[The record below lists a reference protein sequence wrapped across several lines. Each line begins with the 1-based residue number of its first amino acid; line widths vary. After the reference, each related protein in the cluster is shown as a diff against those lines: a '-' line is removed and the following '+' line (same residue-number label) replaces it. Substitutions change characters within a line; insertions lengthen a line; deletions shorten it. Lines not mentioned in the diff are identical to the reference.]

1 MTISCATCSSALE
14 GGVQICPN
22 CGSAVAAQPG
32 VAEIGATETP
42 AYKPANDLKGFGGWL
57 ILPAVVLAISPIE
70 RLFRIIFNIQTLM
83 ARGRLGVF
91 ENHPSLNDLLIY
103 EVVVDTAFIA
113 ALICLNILFY
123 KKKRLLPKCMIAF
136 YAAQCFFAL
145 ADYLAI
151 TAIVPPRHPSSV
163 LFGVIEVFILAAI
176 WIGYFHRS
184 IRVERTFVN

>member
-1 MTISCATCSSALE
+1 MTISCAACLSALDE
-14 GGVQICPN
+14 GVQICPN
-22 CGSAVAAQPG
+22 CGSAVAAHPG

-42 AYKPANDLKGFGGWL
+42 AYRSANDLKGFGGWL
-57 ILPAVVLAISPIE
+57 ILPAIGLATSPIG

-83 ARGRLGVF
+83 ARERLGVF
-91 ENHPSLNDLLIY
+91 ENHPSLNDLFIY
-103 EVVVDTAFIA
+103 EVVIDAAFIA

-123 KKKRLLPKCMIAF
+123 TEKRLLPKCMIAF

-163 LFGVIEVFILAAI
+163 LFGVIEVFIVAAV
-176 WIGYFHRS
+176 WIPYFHSS
-184 IRVERTFVN
+184 IRVENTFVN